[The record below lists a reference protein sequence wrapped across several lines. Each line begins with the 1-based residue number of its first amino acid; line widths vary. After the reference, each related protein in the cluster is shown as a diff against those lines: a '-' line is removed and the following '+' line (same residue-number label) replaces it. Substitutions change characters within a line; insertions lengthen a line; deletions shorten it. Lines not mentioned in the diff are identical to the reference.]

1 MSAIH
6 TNVAHYRGWVWSI
19 LLVLALF
26 TAFSAAD
33 AKTVV
38 PREYDKSDR
47 IILNII
53 SKILPE
59 MNCKVGG
66 IDRSKGKVSFKTS
79 NKRDMSIRILS
90 KGKETCSVEIT
101 GSAWFS
107 NEPEEVAEKIHG
119 RINEV
124 LIKKKVEKTEA
135 HRKREAEKIGSVQAA
150 QSRNPVIHCPKC
162 GTAFKANGTYVG
174 RMAGTAAG
182 AAAGAYVGSG
192 IGIATLGTGFAATI
206 PLGIGGGIIGFFAGG
221 YYDNNTCPKCGHRFK
236 Q

>member
-6 TNVAHYRGWVWSI
+6 TNVVHYLGRVWSI

-26 TAFSAAD
+26 TTFSTAD
-33 AKTVV
+33 AKTKVT
-38 PREYDKSDR
+38 REYDKSDR

-53 SKILPE
+53 SNILPE
-59 MNCKVGG
+59 MNYKVGG
-66 IDRSKGKVSFKTS
+66 IDRSKGKVSFETT
-79 NKRDMSIRILS
+79 NKRDMSIRVLS
-90 KGKETCSVEIT
+90 KGKDTCSVEIT

-107 NEPEEVAEKIHG
+107 DEPEEVAAKIHAK
-119 RINEV
+119 INDV
-124 LIKKKVEKTEA
+124 LIRKEAKK
-135 HRKREAEKIGSVQAA
+135 RGAESRAAQKSASTQAA